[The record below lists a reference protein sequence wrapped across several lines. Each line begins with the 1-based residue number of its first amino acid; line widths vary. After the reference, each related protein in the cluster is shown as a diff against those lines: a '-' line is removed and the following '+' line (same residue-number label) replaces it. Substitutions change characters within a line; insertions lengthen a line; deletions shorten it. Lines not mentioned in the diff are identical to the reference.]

1 MGGSTGA
8 GAFGM
13 QPSTVS
19 PFGQPAASGFGG
31 LSGGFGQPAA
41 ATPAFGAGSGMFGAA
56 APASGGMFGQ
66 QTTQSAFG
74 QPQQQPSTGFSFG
87 QPAAQPAAGG
97 MFGAPAAT
105 PAFGTTPAFGAAQ
118 PFSATP
124 AFGTPAGFGQ
134 PAAATSAFGGL
145 GGGFG
150 GFGQPAAAAATGFG
164 APAAAPAF
172 GAFGAPAAKSA
183 FGSFA
188 FGSPTTQPAAGGM
201 FGAPAAAPAFGAPA
215 ATNAFG
221 APAAALNFGAAPAFG
236 AATSGFG
243 DASRLGGLGG
253 FSTAAPTGFGAA
265 AAPAFSAAPT
275 ATTGGMF
282 GSLGAFGQA
291 PAASPAAFGGFGG
304 FGATAAAK
312 PFSLGFSAAPAAA
325 SSWGMSAG
333 AFGAPAAQFGAF
345 GAPVAGQQ
353 ATVQQVQLT
362 PMEQKMELLRT
373 KNQKLDIQLKDDRIY
388 TSRGP
393 DTASLYST
401 TTFSVPRSLPSYQH
415 TSRSTAKIVPRGVI
429 SSATMTMTG
438 LQRPLSSVLSA
449 ASSGG
454 ATADMMSPE
463 KLLGR
468 SAKRLIIVS
477 SGFNNS
483 DPTID
488 LPLPSYQQK
497 QAVRALQ
504 NVTEEAVSPPRALML
519 NAHRDR
525 DQRRPSGGYNGGDV
539 TGLTPSNNRSPF
551 TPTNGDMG
559 SGPSSPRT
567 PVSGSD
573 VSGSIQDRPSK
584 AATGQRMATPYLR
597 GEREME
603 SLDNSVNSNSKHD
616 SESSSMTFDAP
627 MPPTLLRPGYI
638 TAPSMAVLK
647 KMTKKE
653 LSHVR
658 NFAVYRPNI
667 GKIEWEGDTDVRGL
681 DLDLIV
687 NIEKRG
693 VEVYDSE
700 EAELIKPA
708 VGQGLNKPA
717 IVYLDNIF
725 PPDDASELKKSQ
737 FLSKLKKIC
746 LKSGSEFMDYDAEHG
761 QWSFRV
767 EHFSRYGLDD
777 SDDEEEPVIRRLPL
791 PIRKSPIVLSAA
803 PPLQG
808 TVQDDVAMEIG
819 SDDVIQT
826 PVPAATIG
834 TNKQY
839 LQYTL
844 SASGSNQADL
854 ERMRLSFAKP
864 SNIPGEGTGLG
875 LPMQSTIF
883 TPRKVAFSAS
893 SGQPEVAEKAKQEQQ
908 QQQQQQMNGNAQSD
922 SAYAMPVP
930 ESIPVIIA
938 PTHEAYA
945 EVIAAV
951 REAEQCPFHLT
962 ADSPCMQL
970 LLQVKAE
977 YLSSTGQRQEVVK
990 RQPVLTRVAGVGG
1003 PVAKVLQKHPVNAAL
1018 SMGRSFRVGWGPNGE
1033 IVHAGQLLFNASD
1046 ATYGKSHR
1054 VVVEKI
1060 DTVRWVEEKTLGDEL
1075 MTMQTTPSAAMDSC
1089 EAMLKVVLSHS
1100 FVFDCTAKADMD
1112 IHAPQDDLS
1121 HSKKLDENDND
1132 DNGLLPNV
1140 PLWRAPYAK
1149 PWELNEYL
1157 PYLNT
1162 LEDLMK
1168 TSLDRNITSSNP
1180 DWVLSK
1186 AIELVAAVSGQ
1197 EQGSYATAK
1206 QLYGYIGN
1214 GNKMGLNKQR
1224 IEQEQSTIQKL
1235 NDLRSEL
1242 DFMPLYED
1250 REGHEAIDWGRRRE
1264 AISAWLVNITTVEG
1278 TYVTS
1283 TDNME

>member
-13 QPSTVS
+13 QPATVS
-19 PFGQPAASGFGG
+19 PFGQPAATGFGG
-31 LSGGFGQPAA
+31 LTGGFGQATQSP
-41 ATPAFGAGSGMFGAA
+41 TPAFGAGSGMFGAT
-56 APASGGMFGQ
+56 APATGGMFGQ
-66 QTTQSAFG
+66 QATQSAFG

-97 MFGAPAAT
+97 MFGAPAAAPAFGAT
-105 PAFGTTPAFGAAQ
+105 PAFGTAQPFGTTPAFGA
-118 PFSATP
+118 P
-124 AFGTPAGFGQ
+124 AAFGQ
-134 PAAATSAFGGL
+134 PAAATTSFGGL
-145 GGGFG
+145 GGGFT
-150 GFGQPAAAAATGFG
+150 GFGQPAAAATTGFG

-172 GAFGAPAAKSA
+172 GTFGAPTTKSA

-188 FGSPTTQPAAGGM
+188 FGQPAAQLAAGGM
-201 FGAPAAAPAFGAPA
+201 FGAPAATPAFGAPA

-221 APAAALNFGAAPAFG
+221 SPAAALTFGSTPAFG
-236 AATSGFG
+236 TASTGFG

-253 FSTAAPTGFGAA
+253 FSQAAPTAFGTAA
-265 AAPAFSAAPT
+265 TPAFSATPA
-275 ATTGGMF
+275 ATSGGMF
-282 GSLGAFGQA
+282 GSLGGFGQA
-291 PAASPAAFGGFGG
+291 PAAAPAAFGGFAG
-304 FGATAAAK
+304 FGGAAAAK
-312 PFSLGFSAAPAAA
+312 PFSSGFSAAPSAT

-345 GAPVAGQQ
+345 GAPAAGQQ
-353 ATVQQVQLT
+353 APIQQVQLS

-388 TSRGP
+388 ATKGP

-429 SSATMTMTG
+429 SSATMTTTG

-449 ASSGG
+449 AGSGG
-454 ATADMMSPE
+454 AIVDMMSPE

-477 SGFNNS
+477 SAFNNS

-497 QAVRALQ
+497 QAVRALED
-504 NVTEEAVSPPRALML
+504 VTEDAVSPPRALML
-519 NAHRDR
+519 NAHRD
-525 DQRRPSGGYNGGDV
+525 QRRPSGISNGGDL

-551 TPTNGDMG
+551 TPNTGDVG
-559 SGPSSPRT
+559 SGPSSPHT
-567 PVSGSD
+567 PTSGSD
-573 VSGSIQDRPSK
+573 MSGSIQDRPSK
-584 AATGQRMATPYLR
+584 ATGQRMATPYLR

-603 SLDNSVNSNSKHD
+603 SLDNSMNSKHD
-616 SESSSMTFDAP
+616 SESSSMSFDAP

-638 TAPSMAVLK
+638 TAPSMAVLR
-647 KMTKKE
+647 KMSTKE

-667 GKIEWEGDTDVRGL
+667 GKIEWEGDTDLRRL

-700 EAELIKPA
+700 EAALIKPE

-717 IVYLDNIF
+717 MVYLDNIF
-725 PPDDASELKKSQ
+725 PPDDASDLKKSQ
-737 FLSKLKKIC
+737 FLIKLKKIC
-746 LKSGSEFMDYDAEHG
+746 LKSGSEFIDYDPDHG

-777 SDDEEEPVIRRLPL
+777 SDDEEEPVIRRLPV
-791 PIRKSPIVLSAA
+791 PVRKPPVVLAAVSPALS
-803 PPLQG
+803 
-808 TVQDDVAMEIG
+808 TIDDTVAMETE
-819 SDDVIQT
+819 SNDVIQT
-826 PVPAATIG
+826 LAAG
-834 TNKQY
+834 VSKHYAQY
-839 LQYTL
+839 SL

-864 SNIPGEGTGLG
+864 SSLPGENTGLG

-883 TPRKVAFSAS
+883 TPRKFSFTAPS
-893 SGQPEVAEKAKQEQQ
+893 SESEVAEKMKHEQQ
-908 QQQQQQMNGNAQSD
+908 QQRQLNSSAQTD
-922 SAYAMPVP
+922 SARMPVAQHDP
-930 ESIPVIIA
+930 YAIPAPDSVPTVTA
-938 PTHEAYA
+938 PTHEASI
-945 EVIAAV
+945 EVMSAV
-951 REAEQCPFHLT
+951 RKAELCPFHLT

-970 LLQVKAE
+970 LLQVKAD
-977 YLSSTGQRQEVVK
+977 YLTSTGQSQNVSP

-1003 PVAKVLQKHPVNAAL
+1003 PVAKVLQKHPIDASL

-1033 IVHAGQLLFNASD
+1033 LVHAGHLLFNAPD
-1046 ATYGKSHR
+1046 ASYGKSRR

-1060 DTVRWVEEKTLGDEL
+1060 DTVRWVEEKTLGDEF
-1075 MTMQTTPSAAMDSC
+1075 MTAQTAPSAAMDSC

-1100 FVFDCTAKADMD
+1100 FVFDCAAKADLD
-1112 IHAPQDDLS
+1112 VLAPQDELSLSANENEDGGMS
-1121 HSKKLDENDND
+1121 HS
-1132 DNGLLPNV
+1132 V
-1140 PLWRAPYAK
+1140 PLWRAPFAK

-1157 PYLNT
+1157 PYLNI

-1168 TSLDRNITSSNP
+1168 ISVKRNTGSSNP

-1186 AIELVAAVSGQ
+1186 VIELVAAVSGQ
-1197 EQGSYATAK
+1197 EQGSYAVAK
-1206 QLYGYIGN
+1206 DLYATIGN
-1214 GNKMGLNKQR
+1214 GNKMGLTKQR
-1224 IEQEQSTIQKL
+1224 YEEEFKTAQKL
-1235 NDLRSEL
+1235 IDLRREL

-1250 REGHEAIDWGRRRE
+1250 REGHEAIDWERRRE
-1264 AISAWLVNITTVEG
+1264 AISSWLVNITTVEG
-1278 TYVTS
+1278 TYVLPS
-1283 TDNME
+1283 E